1 MAMVARLPARCYG
14 PLVPHPTA
22 FDPFAAATL
31 ADPYPFYAA
40 LRRDAPIY
48 PLPTAGY
55 ALVSRFDDCR
65 AAALDHETYSS
76 NLVAILF
83 GQAGAAATLLAAG
96 AATPRP
102 VDVLAIADESA
113 HARQRK
119 LSNAA
124 FSIRRVTALEAPVRA
139 LAAELIGRF
148 TATPHQDWMET
159 VAAEIPTRLICR
171 LLGLPED
178 DRAQLRAWAN
188 DGSALLSGVLGPPD
202 LERCRRSVGALSRYL
217 ATRFAQAR
225 SAPADDVLGDLARA
239 TQADASC
246 LSGDEVVAILLQLL
260 TAGSESTTALLG
272 SAVLL
277 LARDAALADRL
288 RAAPDLIPTFI
299 EEVVRLESPFQG
311 HFRFA
316 KRAAVLGGTP
326 IAAGTRLMLLWGAA
340 NRDERQFPHPDV
352 VDLARPTPSPH
363 LGFGFGVHHC
373 IGAALARLE
382 ARVVVGALLA
392 RTRRLDAPADPPA
405 WVPSVMMRRLQ
416 TRHVTVEPA

>member
-1 MAMVARLPARCYG
+1 VATHPARCYG
-14 PLVPHPTA
+14 RFVPHPTD
-22 FDPFAAATL
+22 FDPFAATTL
-31 ADPYPFYAA
+31 ANPYPFYAA
-40 LRRDAPIY
+40 LRREAPIY
-48 PLPTAGY
+48 PLPAAGY
-55 ALVSRFDDCR
+55 TLVSRFDDCR
-65 AAALDHETYSS
+65 TAALDHESYSS

-83 GQAGAAATLLAAG
+83 SRAGATATLVAAG
-96 AATPRP
+96 AETPRP
-102 VDVLAIADESA
+102 VDVLAIADEPA

-139 LAAELIGRF
+139 LAAELVGSF
-148 TATPHQDWMET
+148 TATPRQDWMET

-188 DGSALLSGVLGPPD
+188 DGSALLSGVLGPAD
-202 LERCRRSVGALSRYL
+202 LERCVRSVGALSRYL
-217 ATRFAQAR
+217 ATRFALAQ

-239 TQADASC
+239 TEADASC

-277 LARDAALADRL
+277 LARDAARADRL
-288 RAAPDLIPTFI
+288 RAAPDLIPAFV

-311 HFRFA
+311 HFRCA

-326 IAAGTRLMLLWGAA
+326 IAAGTRLMLLWGSA
-340 NRDERQFPHPDV
+340 NRDERQFPHPDI
-352 VDLARPTPSPH
+352 VDLARPAPSTH

-382 ARVVVGALLA
+382 ARIVVETLLA
-392 RTRRLDAPADPPA
+392 RTRHIDAPADTPA
-405 WVPSVMMRRLQ
+405 WVPSVMMRRLL
-416 TRHVTVEPA
+416 TLHVAVAPA